1 VALCSPWIDG
11 TDVAECCN
19 VEDCDTPSVLQ
30 GAAEAAS
37 ELLFMYSMRQFPGI
51 CERTVRPCRTN
62 CFCPWQVLSRGH
74 IVWNWNYAWAGYGYG
89 AWTCNSDCC
98 GCRPLSRVLLGG
110 YVQEVTEVV
119 INGVIIDPD
128 TYRVDSR
135 KWLTRVRPSAG
146 DDPARWP
153 GCQNLDLPETEEG
166 TWAVTYTYG
175 KDVPASGI
183 NAAIALACEIYKQCT
198 NQKCALPA
206 NTTRVLRQGIAVEKP
221 AFISWG
227 FEKGGRSIP
236 RGWKTGIPA
245 VDVFLNAVNPTG
257 LVRVPV
263 VWSPSTPL
271 RYAPSLGLSTP
282 GS

>member
-1 VALCSPWIDG
+1 
-11 TDVAECCN
+11 
-19 VEDCDTPSVLQ
+19 
-30 GAAEAAS
+30 
-37 ELLFMYSMRQFPGI
+37 
-51 CERTVRPCRTN
+51 
-62 CFCPWQVLSRGH
+62 
-74 IVWNWNYAWAGYGYG
+74 
-89 AWTCNSDCC
+89 
-98 GCRPLSRVLLGG
+98 LSRVLLGG

-119 INGVIIDPD
+119 INGDLVDPD
-128 TYRVDSR
+128 TYRVDDR
-135 KWLTRVRPSAG
+135 KWLTRVRPSA
-146 DDPARWP
+146 DDEVLRWP

-245 VDVFLNAVNPTG
+245 VDAFLNAYNSTG
-257 LVRVPV
+257 LIRVPIA
-263 VWSPSTPL
+263 WAPSTPL